1 MSRAFVRE
9 DDIGQDQ
16 QPIERPP
23 GPEQNYITSS
33 GLARL
38 RARYEELSR
47 ERDRVAAERGLAGED
62 AMARFD
68 RDLRWLHGRIERAI
82 VVAMGDARTDRIGFG
97 ATVTARDENGVD
109 RTVMLVGEDEADVAT
124 GRLSW
129 ASPLGRALM
138 GAAVGDVVTWRRPA
152 GDLDLEIVRFDYDAL
167 A

>member
-16 QPIERPP
+16 EPIERPP
-23 GPEQNYITSS
+23 GPEHNYTTS
-33 GLARL
+33 GGFARL
-38 RARYEELSR
+38 RERHEELSR
-47 ERDRVAAERGLAGED
+47 ERDRAAADRGLARED
-62 AMARFD
+62 TLRRID

-82 VVAMGDARTDRIGFG
+82 VVAKGDARTDRIGFG
-97 ATVTARDENGVD
+97 ATVTVREDNDAV
-109 RTVMLVGEDEADVAT
+109 RTVMLVGEDEADVAA

-138 GAAVGDVVTWRRPA
+138 GATVGDVVTWRRPA
-152 GDLDLEIVRFDYDAL
+152 GDMDLEVVRFDYDAL